1 MRGFRLS
8 AFVFSAML
16 AVAIFFPVDVMANS
30 GGGSAS
36 PAAGNTAKLEPF
48 IVNLSGF
55 EKYLQVSLT
64 LQVATPEIAEKV
76 KLLMP
81 MIRHGLILILSSK
94 EASQLQS
101 GDGKI
106 EVMDEIKEKVNKVL
120 EVKEHDGVSEIFFE
134 NFIIQ

>member
-1 MRGFRLS
+1 MRSFKLS
-8 AFVFSAML
+8 AIFLSTWFFIALVFPHYA
-16 AVAIFFPVDVMANS
+16 MANS
-30 GGGSAS
+30 GGGGA
-36 PAAGNTAKLEPF
+36 AGAGNTAKLEPF
-48 IVNLSGF
+48 IVNLSSF
-55 EKYLQVSLT
+55 EKYLQISVT
-64 LQVATPEIAEKV
+64 LQVSSPEIAEKI

-81 MIRHGLILILSSK
+81 MIRHGMILILSSK

-106 EVMDEIKEKVNKVL
+106 EVMEEMKEKVNKVL

>member
-1 MRGFRLS
+1 MCEFKLLGIFAR
-8 AFVFSAML
+8 
-16 AVAIFFPVDVMANS
+16 AIFFATLFFPHSAVANS
-30 GGGSAS
+30 GGGNAS

-48 IVNLSGF
+48 IVNLSGV

-64 LQVATPEIAEKV
+64 LQVSSPEIAEKV

-81 MIRHGLILILSSK
+81 VIRHGLILILSSK
-94 EASQLQS
+94 EASELQS

-106 EVMDEIKEKVNKVL
+106 EVMDQIKEKVNKVL
-120 EVKEHDGVSEIFFE
+120 KVKEHDGVSEIFFE